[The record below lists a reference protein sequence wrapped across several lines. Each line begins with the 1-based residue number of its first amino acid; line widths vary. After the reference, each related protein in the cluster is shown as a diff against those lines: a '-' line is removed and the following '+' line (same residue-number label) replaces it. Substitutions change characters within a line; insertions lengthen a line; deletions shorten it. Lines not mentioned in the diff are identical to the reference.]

1 MLRLT
6 NSLTGD
12 KVEFTPRDPGKASV
26 YWCGPTVYD
35 APHVGHARSTLA
47 FDILVRYLR
56 WTGLDVTA
64 VSNITDIDDN
74 IIARAA
80 EEGTTEPE
88 LARRFEE
95 IFIAEMDRLD
105 IAHPDLRPRATEYV
119 GPMVDILGQLV
130 DRGMAYATDS
140 DKTDPLDFAL
150 WKAAKPGE
158 PTCDSPWGPG
168 RPGWHIEC
176 VAMSL
181 DLLGDGFDIH
191 GGGDD
196 LTFPHHENERAEC
209 LGCGRPFARLWVHNG
224 MVQVGT
230 EKMSKSLGNFWTLA
244 ELLDNW
250 DPRALRLLV
259 LQTHYRKTMEIGEDT
274 LRTASAALERLDGFA
289 RRIAAANLPDTPADE
304 ATVDR
309 FRQAMDD
316 DLGTAAAMAIVFA
329 AVRDANRA
337 LDAEDADT
345 AAALA
350 AAVTELS
357 GVLGLRLAGTTTVGD
372 DGGAI
377 DGLVTAR
384 SAAKA
389 AEDYAEA
396 DRIRDEL
403 TSRGIVLEDSA
414 TGTTWRRA

>member
-1 MLRLT
+1 
-6 NSLTGD
+6 
-12 KVEFTPRDPGKASV
+12 
-26 YWCGPTVYD
+26 
-35 APHVGHARSTLA
+35 
-47 FDILVRYLR
+47 
-56 WTGLDVTA
+56 
-64 VSNITDIDDN
+64 
-74 IIARAA
+74 
-80 EEGTTEPE
+80 
-88 LARRFEE
+88 
-95 IFIAEMDRLD
+95 
-105 IAHPDLRPRATEYV
+105 
-119 GPMVDILGQLV
+119 
-130 DRGMAYATDS
+130 
-140 DKTDPLDFAL
+140 
-150 WKAAKPGE
+150 
-158 PTCDSPWGPG
+158 
-168 RPGWHIEC
+168 
-176 VAMSL
+176 
-181 DLLGDGFDIH
+181 
-191 GGGDD
+191 
-196 LTFPHHENERAEC
+196 
-209 LGCGRPFARLWVHNG
+209 
-224 MVQVGT
+224 
-230 EKMSKSLGNFWTLA
+230 
-244 ELLDNW
+244 
-250 DPRALRLLV
+250 
-259 LQTHYRKTMEIGEDT
+259 MEIGEDT